1 MADPIQLLQPGRTQ
15 LADVSSLPQPN
26 LNFGQRRPE
35 IEFQAAAEASTTLS
49 RTLSNLATNMFG
61 TAEKFAEAAGEEFV
75 INNPISRKQ
84 LEAMS
89 KGDPGKF
96 KKDFSLNAYAAAIQ
110 KYRSNEVAAHAEI
123 EIINKTNEIQRKI
136 ELGRDE
142 QGNPFE
148 IDTKK
153 ITDELTAV
161 TKGWS
166 ESLMQVSP
174 DASYKYRATAA
185 THANRV
191 LLAAAKKEDQLN
203 FTKNKVKIVN
213 DVDNNYVNAVTN
225 IVRGGNV
232 FSPSDGEYI
241 TVNELLQR
249 EREALVS
256 RAFAFGGIDGMNYAM
271 ERADKIETEIKT
283 AVLEEAVLSRREDIG
298 GDLVGLNASIQNR
311 ALPVD
316 LQNVWDSLSIT
327 QQNAAR
333 DKMAARYENL
343 MSLKTKDRNNRKDDA
358 TITANNLKLEYLNRN
373 TTDEQRFA
381 IVRKLEDISNEFP
394 EVIGAQTIRVDL
406 PKLLQQE
413 VQEDPISVG
422 KLADKLRDK
431 DPTLRTTEDI
441 VKWASGNN
449 VKTTTALELANRYLP
464 KESGANDYSLRTGE
478 VEYYIRTKKVDPI
491 SKRVIKTPAD
501 AKAAYEARGLTM
513 QDAPSN
519 LGALLVAQ
527 PEGESD
533 VADVIAQIDTYA
545 ITTVPQLR
553 AALAGRV
560 VDTNTVN
567 GLTKQIGDRRLQR
580 ESLANQG
587 ANAIADGSGT
597 QSPRTKAKIKLDANQ
612 AIQDKHA
619 AMIKEWEDGG
629 RKGEAPTM
637 QDASRE
643 VQKRAL
649 SQAEQKQIEATKQSI
664 VDNYG
669 PSGTVLPKSVKD
681 AKIDLS
687 SVRPSFEPGEPV
699 RVTANY
705 RRVLTDMLKKGG
717 ASQSEIDSIVTAIIQ
732 QQVFI
737 ERTNRNRSV
746 K

>member
-213 DVDNNYVNAVTN
+213 DVEGNYTQSITN
-225 IVRGGNV
+225 IIRGGNA
-232 FSPSDGEYI
+232 FSQEDNEFI
-241 TVNELLQR
+241 TVNELIQK
-249 EREALVS
+249 EREALIS

-271 ERADKIETEIKT
+271 ERADKIEADIKIG
-283 AVLEEAVLSRREDIG
+283 VLEEAVLSRRSDIG
-298 GDLVGLNASIQNR
+298 GDLVALHAAIQTET
-311 ALPVD
+311 LPAD
-316 LQNVWDSLSIT
+316 LQDIWNSLSVP
-327 QQNAAR
+327 QRKVAR
-333 DKMAARYENL
+333 DKMIAQYDQL
-343 MSLKTKDRNNRKDDA
+343 ISLKTKDRANKKDDA
-358 TITANNLKLEYLNRN
+358 TIAANNLKLDYLNRN
-373 TTDEQRFA
+373 TTDTQRLE

-394 EVIGAQTIRVDL
+394 EVVGAQTIRVDL

-413 VQEDPISVG
+413 VDEDFEKVAQ
-422 KLADKLRDK
+422 LNDKLRDK
-431 DPTLRTTEDI
+431 DPTLRTTQDVI
-441 VKWASGNN
+441 NWAKANSVKAS
-449 VKTTTALELANRYLP
+449 TALEMANRYLP
-464 KESGANDYSLRTGE
+464 KESGANDYSLRTSE
-478 VEYYIRTKKVDPI
+478 VEYYIRTKRVDPI
-491 SKRVIKTPAD
+491 TKRIIKTPAD
-501 AKAAYEARGLTM
+501 AKAAYEARGLTLS
-513 QDAPSN
+513 DAPTN
-519 LGALLVAQ
+519 LNALLVAQ
-527 PEGESD
+527 PEDESS
-533 VADVIAQIDTYA
+533 VGDVIDQIDRGL
-545 ITTVPQLR
+545 ITTPAQLR
-553 AALAGRV
+553 SALGGRV
-560 VDTNTVN
+560 VPVSTLD
-567 GLTKQIGDRRLQR
+567 GLQKRIGDRRNLL
-580 ESLANQG
+580 ESQASQG
-587 ANAIADGSGT
+587 ANTVADASGA
-597 QSPRTKAKIKLDANQ
+597 QSPKTKAKIKVEATQ

-619 AMIKEWEDGG
+619 AMIKQWEDGG
-629 RKGEAPTM
+629 RKGEAPTI
-637 QDASRE
+637 QDATRE

-649 SQAEQKQIEATKQSI
+649 SQAEQKQIDATKQSI

>member
-35 IEFQAAAEASTTLS
+35 IEFQAAAEASTGLS

-96 KKDFSLNAYAAAIQ
+96 KKDFSLNAYAAAVRKHQ
-110 KYRSNEVAAHAEI
+110 SNELAAHAEV
-123 EIINKTNEIQRKI
+123 EIINKANEIQRKI
-136 ELGRDE
+136 ELGRDA
-142 QGNPFE
+142 QGNAFE
-148 IDTKK
+148 VNTKN
-153 ITDELTAV
+153 ITDELTAL

-166 ESLMQVSP
+166 DSLSQVST

-191 LLAAAKKEDQLN
+191 ILAAAKKEDQLN

-225 IVRGGNV
+225 IIRGGNA
-232 FSPSDGEYI
+232 FSPKDNAVI
-241 TVNELLQR
+241 TVNELIQK

-256 RAFAFGGIDGMNYAM
+256 RAFGLGGIDGMNYAM
-271 ERADKIETEIKT
+271 ERADKIEAEIKT

-298 GDLVGLNASIQNR
+298 GDLVGLNATIQNR
-311 ALPVD
+311 TLPVD
-316 LQNVWDSLSIT
+316 LQNVWDSMSVT
-327 QQNAAR
+327 QQLAAR
-333 DKMAARYENL
+333 DKMAARYE
-343 MSLKTKDRNNRKDDA
+343 SFIALKTKDRNNEKNDQ
-358 TITANNLKLEYLNRN
+358 TIAANSLQLEFLNPS
-373 TTDEQRFA
+373 TTDDQRAA
-381 IVRKLEDISNEFP
+381 IVRKLEDISNRFP
-394 EVIGAQTIRVDL
+394 EIVSAKTIRIDL
-406 PKLLQQE
+406 PTLLKKE
-413 VQEDPISVG
+413 VDEDPIKIS
-422 KLADKLRDK
+422 KLTDKLRDK
-431 DPTLRTTEDI
+431 DPTLRTTEDVI
-441 VKWASGNN
+441 NWAKENAVKPS
-449 VKTTTALELANRYLP
+449 TALELANRYLP

-527 PEGESD
+527 PEAEGD

-612 AIQDKHA
+612 AIQEKHA
-619 AMIKEWEDGG
+619 GMMKEWEDGG

-637 QDASRE
+637 QDATRE

-649 SQAEQKQIEATKQSI
+649 NQAEQKQIDATKQSI

-705 RRVLTDMLKKGG
+705 RRALTDMLKKGG
-717 ASQSEIDSIVTAIIQ
+717 ASPSEIDSIVTAIIQ

>member
-35 IEFQAAAEASTTLS
+35 IEYQVAAEASTALS
-49 RTLSNLATNMFG
+49 RTFSNLATNMFG

-75 INNPISRKQ
+75 LANPISRKQ

-89 KGDPGKF
+89 KGNADKF
-96 KKDFSLNAYAAAIQ
+96 KKEFSLNAFSAATQ
-110 KYRSNEVAAHAEI
+110 KYRSNEIAAHAQV

-136 ELGRDE
+136 DLGRDE
-142 QGNPFE
+142 QGNTFDV
-148 IDTKK
+148 DTKK
-153 ITDELTAV
+153 ITDELTAL

-166 ESLMQVSP
+166 DSLMQVSP
-174 DASYKYRATAA
+174 DAAYTYRATAA

-191 LLAAAKKEDQLN
+191 ILAAAKKEDQLN

-213 DVDNNYVNAVTN
+213 DVEGNYTQTVTN
-225 IVRGGNV
+225 IIRGGNA
-232 FSPSDGEYI
+232 FSIADNEYI
-241 TVNELLQR
+241 AVNELIQR

-256 RAFAFGGIDGMNYAM
+256 RAFGLGGIDGMNYAM
-271 ERADKIETEIKT
+271 ERADKIETDIKIG
-283 AVLEEAVLSRREDIG
+283 VLEEAVLSRRSDIG
-298 GDLVGLNASIQNR
+298 GDLVALNAAIQTGT
-311 ALPVD
+311 LPSD
-316 LQNVWDSLSIT
+316 LQDIWNSLSVP
-327 QQNAAR
+327 QQKTAR
-333 DKMAARYENL
+333 DKMIAQYDQFI
-343 MSLKTKDRNNRKDDA
+343 SLKTKDRNNRKDDA
-358 TITANNLKLEYLNRN
+358 TIAANNLKLDYLNRN
-373 TTDEQRFA
+373 TTDAQRLA

-394 EVIGAQTIRVDL
+394 EVVGAQTIRVDL

-441 VKWASGNN
+441 VKWASDNN
-449 VKTTTALELANRYLP
+449 VKATTALELANRFLP

-612 AIQDKHA
+612 AIQEKHA
-619 AMIKEWEDGG
+619 GMMKEWEDGG

-637 QDASRE
+637 QDATRE

-649 SQAEQKQIEATKQSI
+649 NQAEQKQIDATKQSI

-687 SVRPSFEPGEPV
+687 AVRPSFEPGDPV

>member
-49 RTLSNLATNMFG
+49 RTLSNLSTNMFG

-96 KKDFSLNAYAAAIQ
+96 KKEFSLNAYSAAIQ
-110 KYRSNEVAAHAEI
+110 RYRANEISAHAEV
-123 EIINKTNEIQRKI
+123 EIINKTNELQRKI
-136 ELGRDE
+136 ELGRDA
-142 QGNPFE
+142 QGNAFE
-148 IDTKK
+148 VNTKN
-153 ITDELTAV
+153 ITDELTAL

-166 ESLMQVSP
+166 DSLSQVST

-191 LLAAAKKEDQLN
+191 ILAAAKKEDQLN

-213 DVDNNYVNAVTN
+213 DVEGNYTQTVTN
-225 IVRGGNV
+225 IIRGGNA
-232 FSPSDGEYI
+232 FSIADNEYI
-241 TVNELLQR
+241 TVNELIQK

-256 RAFAFGGIDGMNYAM
+256 RAFGLGGIDGMNYAM
-271 ERADKIETEIKT
+271 ERADKIEADIKIG
-283 AVLEEAVLSRREDIG
+283 VLEEAVLSRRSDIG
-298 GDLVGLNASIQNR
+298 GDLVALNAAIQTGT
-311 ALPVD
+311 LPSD
-316 LQNVWDSLSIT
+316 LQDIWNSLSVP
-327 QQNAAR
+327 QQKTAR
-333 DKMAARYENL
+333 DKMIAQYDQFI
-343 MSLKTKDRNNRKDDA
+343 SLKTKDRNNRKDDA
-358 TITANNLKLEYLNRN
+358 TIAANNLKLDFLNRS
-373 TTDEQRFA
+373 TTDAQRLE
-381 IVRKLEDISNEFP
+381 ITRKLEDISREFP

-406 PKLLQQE
+406 PKLLKQE
-413 VQEDPISVG
+413 VEEDFEKVAQ
-422 KLADKLRDK
+422 LNDKLRDK
-431 DPTLRTTEDI
+431 DPTLRTTQDVI
-441 VKWASGNN
+441 NWAKANSVKPS
-449 VKTTTALELANRYLP
+449 TALEMANRYLP

-478 VEYYIRTKKVDPI
+478 VEYLIRTKTVDPI
-491 SKRVIKTPAD
+491 TKRVIKTPAD
-501 AKAAYEARGLTM
+501 AKAAYEVRGLTLS
-513 QDAPSN
+513 DAPAN
-519 LGALLVAQ
+519 LNALLVAQ
-527 PEGESD
+527 PEGESS
-533 VADVIAQIDTYA
+533 VADVIDQIDRGF
-545 ITTVPQLR
+545 ITTPAQLR
-553 AALAGRV
+553 SALGGRV
-560 VDTNTVN
+560 VPVGTID
-567 GLTKQIGDRRLQR
+567 GLQKRIGDRRNLL
-580 ESLANQG
+580 ESQASQG
-587 ANAIADGSGT
+587 ANTVVDASGA
-597 QSPRTKAKIKLDANQ
+597 QSPKTKAKIKVEATQ

-649 SQAEQKQIEATKQSI
+649 SQAEQKQIDATKQSI

-687 SVRPSFEPGEPV
+687 AVRPSFEPGDPV

-717 ASQSEIDSIVTAIIQ
+717 ASPSEIDSIVTAIIQ

>member
-1 MADPIQLLQPGRTQ
+1 MADPVQLLQPGRTQ

-35 IEFQAAAEASTTLS
+35 IEYQAAAEASTALS
-49 RTLSNLATNMFG
+49 RTFSNLATNMFG

-75 INNPISRKQ
+75 LANPISRKQ

-89 KGDPGKF
+89 KGNADKF
-96 KKDFSLNAYAAAIQ
+96 KKEFSLNAFSAAAQ
-110 KYRSNEVAAHAEI
+110 KYRSNEIAAHAQV

-136 ELGRDE
+136 DLGRDE
-142 QGNPFE
+142 QGNTFDV
-148 IDTKK
+148 DTKK
-153 ITDELTAV
+153 ITDELTAL

-166 ESLMQVSP
+166 DSLMQVSP
-174 DASYKYRATAA
+174 DAAYTYRATAA

-191 LLAAAKKEDQLN
+191 ILAAAKKEDQLN

-225 IVRGGNV
+225 IIRGGDA
-232 FSPSDGEYI
+232 FSPKDNAVI
-241 TVNELLQR
+241 TVNELIQK
-249 EREALVS
+249 EREALIS
-256 RAFAFGGIDGMNYAM
+256 RAFGLGGIDGMNYAM
-271 ERADKIETEIKT
+271 ERADKIEAEIKT
-283 AVLEEAVLSRREDIG
+283 AILEEAVLSRRDDIG
-298 GDLVGLNASIQNR
+298 GDLVGLNATIQTR
-311 ALPVD
+311 TLPVD
-316 LQNVWDSLSIT
+316 LQNVWDSMSVT
-327 QQNAAR
+327 QQLAAR
-333 DKMAARYENL
+333 DKMAARYE
-343 MSLKTKDRNNRKDDA
+343 SFIALKTKDRTNEKNDQ
-358 TITANNLKLEYLNRN
+358 TIAANNLQLDYLNPS
-373 TTDEQRFA
+373 TTDAQRAA
-381 IVRKLEDISNEFP
+381 IVRKLEDISKNFP
-394 EVIGAQTIRVDL
+394 EIVSAKTIRIDL
-406 PKLLQQE
+406 PTLLKKE
-413 VQEDPISVG
+413 IDEDPINIS
-422 KLADKLRDK
+422 KLTDKLRDK
-431 DPTLRTTEDI
+431 DPTLRTTEDVI
-441 VKWASGNN
+441 NWAKENAVKPS
-449 VKTTTALELANRYLP
+449 TALELANRYLP

-553 AALAGRV
+553 VALAGRV

-587 ANAIADGSGT
+587 ANAIAEGSGT

-619 AMIKEWEDGG
+619 AMMKDWEEGG

-637 QDASRE
+637 QDATRE

-649 SQAEQKQIEATKQSI
+649 SQAEQKQIDATKQSI

-669 PSGTVLPKSVKD
+669 PNGTVLPKSVKD

-687 SVRPSFEPGEPV
+687 AVRPSFEPGEPV

-717 ASQSEIDSIVTAIIQ
+717 ASQAEIDSIVTAIIQ

>member
-1 MADPIQLLQPGRTQ
+1 MADPVQLLQPGRTQ

-35 IEFQAAAEASTTLS
+35 IEYQAAAEASTGLS

-89 KGDPGKF
+89 KGNPGQF
-96 KKDFSLNAYAAAIQ
+96 KRDFSLNAYSAAIQ
-110 KYRSNEVAAHAEI
+110 KYRSNEIAAHAEV

-136 ELGRDE
+136 ELGRDA
-142 QGNPFE
+142 QGNAFE
-148 IDTKK
+148 VNTKN
-153 ITDELTAV
+153 ITDELTSL

-166 ESLMQVSP
+166 DSLSQVST

-191 LLAAAKKEDQLN
+191 ILAAAKKEDQLN

-225 IVRGGNV
+225 IIRGGDA
-232 FSPSDGEYI
+232 FSPKDNAVI
-241 TVNELLQR
+241 TVNELIQK
-249 EREALVS
+249 EREALIS
-256 RAFAFGGIDGMNYAM
+256 RAFGLGGIDGMNYAM
-271 ERADKIETEIKT
+271 ERADKIEAEIKT
-283 AVLEEAVLSRREDIG
+283 AILEEAVLSRRDDIG
-298 GDLVGLNASIQNR
+298 GDLVGLNATIQTR
-311 ALPVD
+311 TLPVD
-316 LQNVWDSLSIT
+316 LQNVWDSMSVT
-327 QQNAAR
+327 QQLAAR
-333 DKMAARYENL
+333 DKMAARYE
-343 MSLKTKDRNNRKDDA
+343 SFIALKTKDRANEKNDQ
-358 TITANNLKLEYLNRN
+358 TIAANNLQLDYLNPS
-373 TTDEQRFA
+373 TTDAQRAA
-381 IVRKLEDISNEFP
+381 IVRKLEDISKNFP
-394 EVIGAQTIRVDL
+394 EIVSAKTIRIDL
-406 PKLLQQE
+406 PTLLKKE
-413 VQEDPISVG
+413 VDEDPIKIS
-422 KLADKLRDK
+422 KLTDKLRDK
-431 DPTLRTTEDI
+431 DPTLRTTEDVI
-441 VKWASGNN
+441 NWAKENAVKPS
-449 VKTTTALELANRYLP
+449 TALDLANRYLP
-464 KESGANDYSLRTGE
+464 KESGANDYSLRTGD

-587 ANAIADGSGT
+587 ANAIAEGSGT

-637 QDASRE
+637 QDATRE

-649 SQAEQKQIEATKQSI
+649 SQAEQKQIDATKQSI

-669 PSGTVLPKSVKD
+669 PNGTVLPKSVKD

-687 SVRPSFEPGEPV
+687 AVRPSFEPGEPV

-717 ASQSEIDSIVTAIIQ
+717 ASQAEIDSIVTAMIQ

>member
-110 KYRSNEVAAHAEI
+110 KYRSNEVAAHAEV

-271 ERADKIETEIKT
+271 ERADKIEAEIKT

-343 MSLKTKDRNNRKDDA
+343 ISLKTKDRNNRKDDA
-358 TITANNLKLEYLNRN
+358 TIAANNLKLDYLNRN
-373 TTDEQRFA
+373 TTDTQRLE

-394 EVIGAQTIRVDL
+394 EVVGAQTIRVDL
-406 PKLLQQE
+406 PKLLKQE
-413 VQEDPISVG
+413 VEEDFEKVAQ
-422 KLADKLRDK
+422 LNDKLRDK
-431 DPTLRTTEDI
+431 DPTLRTTQDVI
-441 VKWASGNN
+441 NWAKANSVKPS
-449 VKTTTALELANRYLP
+449 TALEMANRYLP

-478 VEYYIRTKKVDPI
+478 VEYLIRTKTVDPI
-491 SKRVIKTPAD
+491 TKRVIKTPAD
-501 AKAAYEARGLTM
+501 AKAAYEVRGLTLS
-513 QDAPSN
+513 DAPAN
-519 LGALLVAQ
+519 LNALLVAQ
-527 PEGESD
+527 PEGESS
-533 VADVIAQIDTYA
+533 VADVIDQIDRGF
-545 ITTVPQLR
+545 ITTPTQLR
-553 AALAGRV
+553 SALGGRV
-560 VDTNTVN
+560 VPVGTID
-567 GLTKQIGDRRLQR
+567 GLQKRIGDRRNLL
-580 ESLANQG
+580 ESQANTG
-587 ANAIADGSGT
+587 ANTIADLTGS
-597 QSPRTKAKIKLDANQ
+597 QNPKTKAKIKVKAAE
-612 AIQDKHA
+612 AIQEKHA
-619 AMIKEWEDGG
+619 AMMKEWEDGG
-629 RKGEAPTM
+629 RKGEAPTV
-637 QDASRE
+637 QDATRE

-649 SQAEQKQIEATKQSI
+649 SQAEQKQIDATKQSI
-664 VDNYG
+664 VDNFG
-669 PSGTVLPKSVKD
+669 PSGSVLPQSVKD

-705 RRVLTDMLKKGG
+705 RRALTDMLKKGE
-717 ASQSEIDSIVTAIIQ
+717 ASPAEIDSIVTAIIQ

>member
-35 IEFQAAAEASTTLS
+35 IEFQAAAEASTGLS

-96 KKDFSLNAYAAAIQ
+96 KKDFSLNAYSAAIQ
-110 KYRSNEVAAHAEI
+110 KYRSNEIAAHAEV

-136 ELGRDE
+136 ELGRDA
-142 QGNPFE
+142 QGNAFE
-148 IDTKK
+148 VNTKN
-153 ITDELTAV
+153 ITDELTAL

-166 ESLMQVSP
+166 DSLSQVST

-191 LLAAAKKEDQLN
+191 ILAAAKKEDQLN

-225 IVRGGNV
+225 IITGGNV
-232 FSPSDGEYI
+232 FSPQDGELI
-241 TVNELLQR
+241 TVNELIQR

-256 RAFAFGGIDGMNYAM
+256 RAFGLGGIDGMNYAM
-271 ERADKIETEIKT
+271 ERADKIEAEIKT

-298 GDLVGLNASIQNR
+298 GDLVGLNATIQNR

-316 LQNVWDSLSIT
+316 LQNVWDSMSVT

-333 DKMAARYENL
+333 DKMAARYE
-343 MSLKTKDRNNRKDDA
+343 SFIALKTKDRNNEKNDQ
-358 TITANNLKLEYLNRN
+358 TIAANNLQLDYLNPS
-373 TTDEQRFA
+373 TTDDQRAA
-381 IVRKLEDISNEFP
+381 IVRKLEDISNRFP
-394 EVIGAQTIRVDL
+394 EIVSAKTIRIDL
-406 PKLLQQE
+406 PTLLKKE
-413 VQEDPISVG
+413 VDEDPIKIS
-422 KLADKLRDK
+422 KLTDKLRDK
-431 DPTLRTTEDI
+431 DPTLRTTEDVI
-441 VKWASGNN
+441 NWAKENAVKPS
-449 VKTTTALELANRYLP
+449 TALELANRYLP

-527 PEGESD
+527 PEAEGD

-612 AIQDKHA
+612 AIQEKHA
-619 AMIKEWEDGG
+619 GMMKEWEDGG

-637 QDASRE
+637 QDATRE

-649 SQAEQKQIEATKQSI
+649 NQAEQKQIDATKQSI

-669 PSGTVLPKSVKD
+669 PSGSMLPDSVKK
-681 AKIDLS
+681 AKIDLP

-705 RRVLTDMLKKGG
+705 RRVLTDMLKKGD
-717 ASQSEIDSIVTAIIQ
+717 ASPSEIDSIVTAIIQ

>member
-35 IEFQAAAEASTTLS
+35 IEFQAAAEASTGLS

-89 KGDPGKF
+89 KGNPGQF
-96 KKDFSLNAYAAAIQ
+96 KRDFSLNAYSAAIQ
-110 KYRSNEVAAHAEI
+110 KYRSNEIAAHAEV

-136 ELGRDE
+136 ELGRDA
-142 QGNPFE
+142 QGNAFE
-148 IDTKK
+148 VNTKN
-153 ITDELTAV
+153 ITDELTAL

-166 ESLMQVSP
+166 DSLSQVST

-191 LLAAAKKEDQLN
+191 ILAAAKKEDQLN

-225 IVRGGNV
+225 ILRGGNA
-232 FSPSDGEYI
+232 FSLKDNVVI
-241 TVNELLQR
+241 TVNELIQR
-249 EREALVS
+249 EREALIS
-256 RAFAFGGIDGMNYAM
+256 RAFGLGGIDGMNYAM
-271 ERADKIETEIKT
+271 ERADKIETDIKT
-283 AVLEEAVLSRREDIG
+283 GVLEEAVLSRRNDIG
-298 GDLVGLNASIQNR
+298 GDLVALNSAIQTGT
-311 ALPVD
+311 LPPD
-316 LQNVWDSLSIT
+316 LQDIWNSLSVP
-327 QQNAAR
+327 QQKVAR
-333 DKMAARYENL
+333 DKMIAQYDQFIKV
-343 MSLKTKDRNNRKDDA
+343 KTTDRNNRKDDA
-358 TITANNLKLEYLNRN
+358 TIAANNLKLDYLNRN
-373 TTDEQRFA
+373 TTDEQRAA
-381 IVRKLEDISNEFP
+381 IVVKLEDISKEFP
-394 EVIGAQTIRVDL
+394 EVVGAQTIRVDL

-413 VQEDPISVG
+413 VQEDPIKVG
-422 KLADKLRDK
+422 QLTDKLRAK

-441 VKWASGNN
+441 IRWAAGNN
-449 VKTTTALELANRYLP
+449 IKATTALDLAGKFLP
-464 KESGANDYSLRTGE
+464 KESAANARALSAMD
-478 VEYYIRTKKVDPI
+478 VEYFIRTKKVDPI

-501 AKAAYEARGLTM
+501 AQAAYAARGLTM
-513 QDAPSN
+513 DDAPSN
-519 LGALLVAQ
+519 LIAMLVAE
-527 PEGESD
+527 PEGEG
-533 VADVIAQIDTYA
+533 DVIDVINQVDRGV
-545 ITTVPQLR
+545 ITTDTQLR
-553 AALAGRV
+553 SVLSGRV
-560 VDTNTVN
+560 VSKGTIE
-567 GLTKQIGDRRLQR
+567 GLQKRIGDRRNLL
-580 ESLANQG
+580 ESQANSG
-587 ANAIADGSGT
+587 ADTVANLSGA
-597 QSPRTKAKIKLDANQ
+597 QSPKTKAKIKIDAAQ

-619 AMIKEWEDGG
+619 AMMKDWEDGG

-637 QDASRE
+637 QDATRE

-649 SQAEQKQIEATKQSI
+649 SQAEQKQIDATKQSI

-717 ASQSEIDSIVTAIIQ
+717 ASQAEIDSIVTAIIQ

>member
-35 IEFQAAAEASTTLS
+35 IEYQAAAEASTTLS

-110 KYRSNEVAAHAEI
+110 KYRSNEIAAHAEV
-123 EIINKTNEIQRKI
+123 EIINKTNELQRKI

-153 ITDELTAV
+153 ITDELTAL

-166 ESLMQVSP
+166 DSLRQVST

-213 DVDNNYVNAVTN
+213 DVEGNYTQSITN
-225 IVRGGNV
+225 IIRGGNA
-232 FSPSDGEYI
+232 FSPADNEYL
-241 TVNELLQR
+241 TVNELIQR
-249 EREALVS
+249 EREALIS
-256 RAFAFGGIDGMNYAM
+256 RAFGLGGLDGMNYAM
-271 ERADKIETEIKT
+271 ERADKIEADIKIG
-283 AVLEEAVLSRREDIG
+283 VLEEAVLSRRSDIG
-298 GDLVGLNASIQNR
+298 GDLVALNAAIQTGT
-311 ALPVD
+311 LPAD
-316 LQNVWDSLSIT
+316 LQDVWNSLSVP
-327 QQNAAR
+327 QQKVAR
-333 DKMAARYENL
+333 DKMIAQYDQFI
-343 MSLKTKDRNNRKDDA
+343 SLKTKDRANRKDDA
-358 TITANNLKLEYLNRN
+358 TIRANNLKLDYLNRS
-373 TTDEQRFA
+373 TTDAQRLE

-394 EVIGAQTIRVDL
+394 EVVGAQTIRVDL

-413 VQEDPISVG
+413 VDEDFEKVAQ
-422 KLADKLRDK
+422 LNDKLRDK
-431 DPTLRTTEDI
+431 DPTLRTTQDVI
-441 VKWASGNN
+441 NWAKANSVKAS
-449 VKTTTALELANRYLP
+449 TALEMANRYLP
-464 KESGANDYSLRTGE
+464 KESGANDYSLRTSE
-478 VEYYIRTKKVDPI
+478 VEYYIRTKRVDPI
-491 SKRVIKTPAD
+491 TKRIIKTPAD
-501 AKAAYEARGLTM
+501 AKAAYEARGLTLN
-513 QDAPSN
+513 DAPTN
-519 LGALLVAQ
+519 LNALLVAQ
-527 PEGESD
+527 PEDESS
-533 VADVIAQIDTYA
+533 VVDVIDQIDRGL
-545 ITTVPQLR
+545 ITTPAQLR
-553 AALAGRV
+553 SSLGGRV
-560 VDTNTVN
+560 VPVSTLD
-567 GLTKQIGDRRLQR
+567 GLQKRIGDRRNLL
-580 ESLANQG
+580 ESQANTG
-587 ANAIADGSGT
+587 ANTIADITGS
-597 QSPRTKAKIKLDANQ
+597 QNPKTKAKIKVDATQ

-619 AMIKEWEDGG
+619 AMIKEWEDNG
-629 RKGEAPTM
+629 RKGEAPTI
-637 QDASRE
+637 QDATRE

-649 SQAEQKQIEATKQSI
+649 SQAEQKQIDATKQSI

>member
-35 IEFQAAAEASTTLS
+35 IEFQAAAEASTGLS

-89 KGDPGKF
+89 KGNPGQF
-96 KKDFSLNAYAAAIQ
+96 KRDFSLNAYSAAIQ
-110 KYRSNEVAAHAEI
+110 KYRSNEIAAHAEV

-142 QGNPFE
+142 QGNVFE

-153 ITDELTAV
+153 ITDELTAL

-166 ESLMQVSP
+166 DSLSQVST

-191 LLAAAKKEDQLN
+191 ILAAAKREDQLN

-213 DVDNNYVNAVTN
+213 DVEGDYTQSITN
-225 IVRGGNV
+225 IIRGGNV
-232 FSPSDGEYI
+232 FSKEDNELI
-241 TVNELLQR
+241 TVNELIQR
-249 EREALVS
+249 EREALIS

-271 ERADKIETEIKT
+271 ERADKLETEIKIG
-283 AVLEEAVLSRREDIG
+283 VLEEAVLSRRQDIG
-298 GDLVGLNASIQNR
+298 GDSV
-311 ALPVD
+311 ALSATLQTGTLPAD
-316 LQNVWDSLSIT
+316 LQDVWNSLSVP
-327 QQNAAR
+327 QQKVAR
-333 DKMAARYENL
+333 DKMIAQYDQFIN
-343 MSLKTKDRNNRKDDA
+343 LKTKDRNNRKDDA
-358 TITANNLKLEYLNRN
+358 TIAANNLKLDYLNRN
-373 TTDEQRFA
+373 TTDEQRAA
-381 IVRKLEDISNEFP
+381 IVVKLEDISKEFP
-394 EVIGAQTIRVDL
+394 EVVGAQTIRVDL

-413 VQEDPISVG
+413 VQEDPIKVG
-422 KLADKLRDK
+422 QLTDKLRAK

-441 VKWASGNN
+441 IRWAAGNN
-449 VKTTTALELANRYLP
+449 IKATTALDLAGKFLP
-464 KESGANDYSLRTGE
+464 KESAANARALSAMD
-478 VEYYIRTKKVDPI
+478 VEYFIRTKKVDPI

-513 QDAPSN
+513 DDAPSN

-612 AIQDKHA
+612 AIQEKHA
-619 AMIKEWEDGG
+619 GMMKDWEDGG

-637 QDASRE
+637 QDATRE

-649 SQAEQKQIEATKQSI
+649 NQAEQKQIEATKQSI

-687 SVRPSFEPGEPV
+687 AVRPSFEPGEPV

-717 ASQSEIDSIVTAIIQ
+717 ASQAEIDSIVTAIIQ

>member
-49 RTLSNLATNMFG
+49 RTLSNLSTNMFG

-96 KKDFSLNAYAAAIQ
+96 KKEFSLNAYSAAIQ
-110 KYRSNEVAAHAEI
+110 RYRANEISAHAEV
-123 EIINKTNEIQRKI
+123 EIINKTNELQRKI
-136 ELGRDE
+136 ELGRDA
-142 QGNPFE
+142 QGNAFE
-148 IDTKK
+148 VNTKN
-153 ITDELTAV
+153 ITDELTAL

-166 ESLMQVSP
+166 DSLSQVST

-191 LLAAAKKEDQLN
+191 ILAAAKKEDQLN

-213 DVDNNYVNAVTN
+213 DVEGNYTQTVTN
-225 IVRGGNV
+225 IIRSGNA
-232 FSPSDGEYI
+232 FSIADNEYI
-241 TVNELLQR
+241 TVNELIQK

-256 RAFAFGGIDGMNYAM
+256 RAFGLGGIDGMNYAM
-271 ERADKIETEIKT
+271 ERADKIETDIKIG
-283 AVLEEAVLSRREDIG
+283 VLEEAVLSRRKDIG
-298 GDLVGLNASIQNR
+298 GDSV
-311 ALPVD
+311 ALSAALQTGTLPAD
-316 LQNVWDSLSIT
+316 LQDIWNSLSVP
-327 QQNAAR
+327 QQKTAR
-333 DKMAARYENL
+333 DKMIAQYDQL
-343 MSLKTKDRNNRKDDA
+343 ISLKTKDRNNRKDDA
-358 TITANNLKLEYLNRN
+358 TIAANNLKLDFLNRS
-373 TTDEQRFA
+373 TTDAQRLE
-381 IVRKLEDISNEFP
+381 ITRKLEDISREFP

-406 PKLLQQE
+406 PKLLKQE
-413 VQEDPISVG
+413 VEEDFEKVAQ
-422 KLADKLRDK
+422 LNDKLRDK
-431 DPTLRTTEDI
+431 DPTLRTTQDVI
-441 VKWASGNN
+441 NWAKANSVKPS
-449 VKTTTALELANRYLP
+449 TALEMANRYLP

-478 VEYYIRTKKVDPI
+478 VEYLIRTKTVDPI
-491 SKRVIKTPAD
+491 TKRVIKTPAD
-501 AKAAYEARGLTM
+501 AKAAYEARGLTLS
-513 QDAPSN
+513 DAPAN
-519 LGALLVAQ
+519 LNALLVAQ
-527 PEGESD
+527 PEGESS
-533 VADVIAQIDTYA
+533 VADVIDQIDRGF
-545 ITTVPQLR
+545 ITTPTQLR
-553 AALAGRV
+553 STLGGRV
-560 VDTNTVN
+560 VPVGTID
-567 GLTKQIGDRRLQR
+567 GLQKRIGDRRNLL
-580 ESLANQG
+580 ESQASQG
-587 ANAIADGSGT
+587 ANTIADSSGA
-597 QSPRTKAKIKLDANQ
+597 QSPKTKAKITVEAKQ

-629 RKGEAPTM
+629 RKGEAPTI
-637 QDASRE
+637 QDATRE

-649 SQAEQKQIEATKQSI
+649 SQAEQKQIDATKQSI

-687 SVRPSFEPGEPV
+687 AVRPSFEPGDPV

-717 ASQSEIDSIVTAIIQ
+717 ASQAEIDSIVTAIIQ

>member
-35 IEFQAAAEASTTLS
+35 IEFQAAAEASTGLS

-96 KKDFSLNAYAAAIQ
+96 KKDFNLNAYAAAVRKHQ
-110 KYRSNEVAAHAEI
+110 SNELAAHAEV
-123 EIINKTNEIQRKI
+123 EIINKANEIQRKI
-136 ELGRDE
+136 ELGRDA
-142 QGNPFE
+142 QGNAFE
-148 IDTKK
+148 VNTKN
-153 ITDELTAV
+153 ITDELTAL

-166 ESLMQVSP
+166 DSLSQVST

-191 LLAAAKKEDQLN
+191 ILAAAKKEDQLN

-225 IVRGGNV
+225 IITGGNV
-232 FSPSDGEYI
+232 FSQQDGELI
-241 TVNELLQR
+241 TVNELIQR

-256 RAFAFGGIDGMNYAM
+256 RAFGLGGIDGMNYAM
-271 ERADKIETEIKT
+271 ERADKIEAEIKT
-283 AVLEEAVLSRREDIG
+283 AVLEEAVLSRRSDIG
-298 GDLVGLNASIQNR
+298 GDLVGLNATIQNR
-311 ALPVD
+311 TLPVD
-316 LQNVWDSLSIT
+316 LQNVWDSMSVT
-327 QQNAAR
+327 QQLAAR
-333 DKMAARYENL
+333 DKMAARYE
-343 MSLKTKDRNNRKDDA
+343 SFIALKTKDRNNEKNDQ
-358 TITANNLKLEYLNRN
+358 TIAANSLQLEFLNPS
-373 TTDEQRFA
+373 TTDDQRAA
-381 IVRKLEDISNEFP
+381 IVRKLEDISNRFP
-394 EVIGAQTIRVDL
+394 EIVSAKTIRIDL
-406 PKLLQQE
+406 PTLLKKE
-413 VQEDPISVG
+413 VDEDPIKIS
-422 KLADKLRDK
+422 KLTDKLRDK
-431 DPTLRTTEDI
+431 DPTLRTTEDVI
-441 VKWASGNN
+441 NWAKENAVKPS
-449 VKTTTALELANRYLP
+449 TALELANRYLP

-527 PEGESD
+527 PEAEGD

-637 QDASRE
+637 QDATRE

-649 SQAEQKQIEATKQSI
+649 NQAEQKQIDATKQSI

-717 ASQSEIDSIVTAIIQ
+717 ASQAEIDSIVTAIIQ

-737 ERTNRNRSV
+737 EKTNRNRSV